1 MAKKI
6 VAIRMDEKEW
16 EKFAE
21 FAERIGVSRNF
32 LLATFVKALISNEG
46 QISVAT
52 SNVNIN
58 LVMPIQQTNIMLKN
72 ETKAMKNELILDEIR
87 EQIKWAM
94 ETADTGGK
102 IPYGVK
108 NRIKKLVE
116 KASYIPPDLFE
127 QARKIILA

>member
-1 MAKKI
+1 MARKI
-6 VAIRMDEKEW
+6 VAIRMDEKVW

-32 LLATFVKALISNEG
+32 LLETFVKALISNEG
-46 QISVAT
+46 QISVTT
-52 SNVNIN
+52 SNINMN

-94 ETADTGGK
+94 ETAGTGGK
-102 IPYGVK
+102 IPYGIK
-108 NRIKKLVE
+108 DRIKKLIE